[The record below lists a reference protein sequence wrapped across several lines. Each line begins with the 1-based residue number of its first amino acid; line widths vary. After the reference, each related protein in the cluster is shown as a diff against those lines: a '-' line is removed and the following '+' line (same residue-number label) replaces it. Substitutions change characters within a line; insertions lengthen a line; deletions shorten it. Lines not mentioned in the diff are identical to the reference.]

1 MIELNDRAL
10 DMLDEKYNLLLKID
24 ARQFDNNWQLLSD
37 KLDSIKKESFLL
49 NDRILVVHMDTAYY
63 DELIPFGLVVVNLLR
78 MFKNKDIPLYL
89 LLFVTNHYGI
99 GKEFNSLLVK
109 HHKKDR
115 PTIIETLLSKHLLSN
130 NFVLDN
136 DCRINQI
143 EKAAISMMGKQRSH
157 RVALCNFIDGSNLLN
172 QVALQTN
179 FLK

>member
-1 MIELNDRAL
+1 MIELNNQAL
-10 DMLDEKYNLLLKID
+10 SMLDEKYNLLLKIN

-37 KLDSIKKESFLL
+37 KLDSIKQESFLH
-49 NDRILVVHMDTAYY
+49 NDRILIVHMDTDYY
-63 DELIPFGLVVVNLLR
+63 DELLSFGLIVINLLR

-99 GKEFNSLLVK
+99 SKEFNSLLTPY
-109 HHKKDR
+109 HKKDR
-115 PTIIETLLSKHLLSN
+115 PTIIETLLSPCLLSN

-136 DCRINQI
+136 DCRIDQI
-143 EKAAISMMGKQRSH
+143 EKSAISMMGQQRSH
-157 RVALCNFIDGSNLLN
+157 RVALCNFIADSNLLD